1 MKYKYRAKN
10 GPDSIIEGSLDA
22 ASEKEAVEQI
32 MKLGFIPLSL
42 EEFVPS
48 AQPAS
53 AAKVSLSGKVRPCS
67 VTVFSRQLAGLLR
80 SGVPLLSALNIIS
93 EQSESAVLKG
103 VLRNIHNS
111 IKAGTSFSTA
121 LSEFPAVFPSLYI
134 ALIRAGETS
143 GALPEVLIRI
153 SEYRAKQEDLLSRLR
168 MALAYPAFMAAVGL
182 ITVIFMLV
190 FVLPRLTI
198 IFEQSNQELPILTQI
213 LISLS
218 LFLRKWQLWAALA
231 CAVVILKR
239 LLKIKKV
246 ISWRSRYELK
256 LPLFGKLIL
265 KEELGRF
272 CRTMELLIRNGIPI
286 LNSLTIAIPV
296 VNNEI
301 LVNILKQS
309 YKDLEQGG
317 SFGQSLKRS
326 GAVPLFLSNLIIVAE
341 ESGRLADSLGEA
353 AFSYEQDSEETIKIM
368 SNLLEPLMILVMG
381 LVVGFIVVAMLL
393 PVFEINMVS
402 A

>member
-10 GPDSIIEGSLDA
+10 GPDSIVEGILDT

-32 MKLGFIPLSL
+32 MKLGLIPLSL
-42 EEFVPS
+42 EEFVS
-48 AQPAS
+48 VVQQIPAS
-53 AAKVSLSGKVRPCS
+53 KTFSSKGIKGRYI
-67 VTVFSRQLAGLLR
+67 TVFSRQLAGLLK

-93 EQSESAVLKG
+93 DQAESFVLRG
-103 VLRNIHNS
+103 ILRNIYNS
-111 IKAGTSFSTA
+111 IKAGASFSAA
-121 LSEFPAVFPSLYI
+121 LSEFPAVFPPFFI

-153 SEYRAKQEDLLSRLR
+153 SEYRARQEQLRSRFR
-168 MALAYPAFMAAVGL
+168 MALAYPVFMAAVGL
-182 ITVIFMLV
+182 VTVIFMLV

-198 IFEQSNQELPILTQI
+198 IFEQSNQQLPLLTQV
-213 LISLS
+213 LISVS
-218 LFLRKWQLWAALA
+218 LFLRKWQLWVALT
-231 CAVVILKR
+231 CVVIILKR
-239 LLKIKKV
+239 LLKIKRAV
-246 ISWRSRYELK
+246 SLRSRYELK

-265 KEELGRF
+265 KEELSRF

-309 YKDLEQGG
+309 YKELEQGG

-326 GAVPLFLSNLIIVAE
+326 GAVPLFMSNLIIVAE
-341 ESGRLADSLGEA
+341 ESGRLGDALGEA
-353 AFSYEQDSEETIKIM
+353 AYSYEQDNEEAIKII
-368 SNLLEPLMILVMG
+368 SNLLEPLMILAMG

-393 PVFEINMVS
+393 PVFEISMVGS
-402 A
+402 